1 MIKYGH
7 TIEVSDQC
15 FFPCMEGLAWTIT
28 QLELNQIGHS
38 QTTTRTFRERRGSC
52 IYECGF
58 CFASKYGVFVTSY
71 SFEVEQ
77 QKHSTHPTYN
87 ILQVLLFIMRYLVLA
102 SMLIS
107 QGKQG
112 VYPTKALFFLP

>member
-77 QKHSTHPTYN
+77 QQIIQHILPTT
-87 ILQVLLFIMRYLVLA
+87 ILQVLLFIMKYLVLA

-112 VYPTKALFFLP
+112 VSY